1 MADYKVRME
10 QLWQRSEQS
19 AHARLMAL
27 WQAWIDDPVN
37 GSWAENCLIVKL
49 AAEVS
54 DLSEDMRQILNDGV
68 HKLTQRL
75 ALLLKEGQQ
84 EGSIPKHIEPLK
96 LRKSCISY
104 G

>member
-1 MADYKVRME
+1 MAGV
-10 QLWQRSEQS
+10 
-19 AHARLMAL
+19 
-27 WQAWIDDPVN
+27 IDDPVH

-75 ALLLKEGQQ
+75 AFTTQRRATRRINSKT
-84 EGSIPKHIEPLK
+84 
-96 LRKSCISY
+96 Y
-104 G
+104 